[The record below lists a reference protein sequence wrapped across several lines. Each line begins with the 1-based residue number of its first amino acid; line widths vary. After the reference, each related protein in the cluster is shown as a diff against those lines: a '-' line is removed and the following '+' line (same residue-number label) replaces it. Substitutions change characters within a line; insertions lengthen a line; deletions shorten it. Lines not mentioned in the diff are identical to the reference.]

1 MVASIVEFFTDEVL
15 AILRTDLSF
24 FEESVPVAGDIFN
37 IMLAVGVALLLGNLV
52 FQAMKSM
59 ATGLGFEGEDPRELF
74 ARSMVFGLLL
84 FGSRQI
90 CDIGLGLAGRVIT
103 LLQIPTAIKIPFAT
117 EDMFALMGDGS
128 WLLCIIIGC
137 VLTVQLVK
145 LFLEI
150 AERYVIV
157 AVLTTLSPLAFA
169 MGGSKATMDIFKGWV
184 RMFASMC
191 LMLCLNIVFL
201 KFLIS
206 AMRDIPTGKEV
217 FIWLMMVVALAKVA
231 RKIDGIV
238 ARIGL
243 NPAHTGDPLV
253 RSRLPGMLSMMVF
266 RKVTG
271 SIGGAVTAS
280 SGKMGHGG
288 STASASA
295 ASTPSARPSASG
307 PKSKPMAAKPASS
320 GAPSAATPTPAT
332 GSGSLSPAATM
343 PSVSPT
349 AAKASASPTI
359 KTSDTTR
366 SSDKHTASIGHGGAG
381 SAGSSPQR
389 PPIGKA
395 SKTSLVPSGGTSDT
409 HSTGSTPSGSAAT
422 PHMRTSTASPGAMNI
437 KAKTKT
443 PGPQTNASS
452 TSLSTRASVGK
463 TTRAGTATTS
473 GSAMPPAAVNAANSV
488 HTTRSAS
495 VPNTQAQQG
504 TVPTRPLADLA
515 HSVHKPAPMPSAP
528 VKNVPSTG
536 AAVKQT
542 VGSNGALHHA
552 AVPSTSSTSSTK
564 PPTLPVSTNT
574 PKSAMK
580 PPLHTTATSY
590 STKYG
595 APNTTHA
602 PHNTT
607 SGNKQ
612 STAHKPRTLNRSNN
626 QSKPQRRY
634 NHNRNHTQRR
644 TRP

>member
-1 MVASIVEFFTDEVL
+1 MLNIIFKGLVEWLYEMVASIVEFFTDEVL

-59 ATGLGFEGEDPRELF
+59 VTGLGFEGEDPRELF
-74 ARSMVFGLLL
+74 TRSMVFGLLL
-84 FGSRQI
+84 FGSRQV

-117 EDMFALMGDGS
+117 EDMFAIMGDGS
-128 WLLCIIIGC
+128 WLLCIIVGC

-157 AVLTTLSPLAFA
+157 AVLTILSPLAFA

-243 NPAHTGDPLV
+243 NPAHTGDALV

-280 SGKMGHGG
+280 SEKAGHSG
-288 STASASA
+288 STASAG
-295 ASTPSARPSASG
+295 ASGAPSARPSIPV
-307 PKSKPMAAKPASS
+307 PKSKPIGAKPTSS
-320 GAPSAATPTPAT
+320 GAPPASAPTPST
-332 GSGSLSPAATM
+332 GSGSLSPATTL
-343 PSVSPT
+343 PPVSPT
-349 AAKASASPTI
+349 V
-359 KTSDTTR
+359 KTSDTAR
-366 SSDKHTASIGHGGAG
+366 ASDKHTASAGHGGVG

-395 SKTSLVPSGGTSDT
+395 PKTASVPSGGTSDT
-409 HSTGSTPSGSAAT
+409 YSTGSTPSGSAAI
-422 PHMRTSTASPGAMNI
+422 PHTRTSAASPGAKTTTAPPAS
-437 KAKTKT
+437 KAPVSKAPASKT
-443 PGPQTNASS
+443 ASS
-452 TSLSTRASVGK
+452 KSPIAKPGTVSHETNRHGGGCQRHRRR
-463 TTRAGTATTS
+463 TTRA
-473 GSAMPPAAVNAANSV
+473 
-488 HTTRSAS
+488 RFI
-495 VPNTQAQQG
+495 
-504 TVPTRPLADLA
+504 
-515 HSVHKPAPMPSAP
+515 
-528 VKNVPSTG
+528 
-536 AAVKQT
+536 
-542 VGSNGALHHA
+542 
-552 AVPSTSSTSSTK
+552 
-564 PPTLPVSTNT
+564 
-574 PKSAMK
+574 
-580 PPLHTTATSY
+580 
-590 STKYG
+590 
-595 APNTTHA
+595 
-602 PHNTT
+602 
-607 SGNKQ
+607 
-612 STAHKPRTLNRSNN
+612 PRGW
-626 QSKPQRRY
+626 KA
-634 NHNRNHTQRR
+634 
-644 TRP
+644 